1 MLSADS
7 LSRTRHVHLPAHSVH
22 KDSANFYAEYPPKE
36 TNTRG
41 SRKQL
46 WNLLPKGG
54 FSAEILHEP
63 SSTNIL
69 KLVAVNSPAAH
80 LIRSEDEAVSTE
92 IIKVKPIETTRK
104 TCSRLSVY
112 SMRTRALP
120 PVRLPDHHIRLRKL
134 KSNGVRVRG
143 KSRTKQSHQWRPSVL
158 YANSPLFFGLAVVT
172 NPPYQHRHARTKC
185 ILEYA
190 KIVCCNITTSGARA
204 LRDHQTDVGTAD
216 RETFQKTQGEKWA
229 MWQSED

>member
-1 MLSADS
+1 ML
-7 LSRTRHVHLPAHSVH
+7 R
-22 KDSANFYAEYPPKE
+22 
-36 TNTRG
+36 
-41 SRKQL
+41 
-46 WNLLPKGG
+46 
-54 FSAEILHEP
+54 
-63 SSTNIL
+63 
-69 KLVAVNSPAAH
+69 LVAVNSPAAH

-143 KSRTKQSHQWRPSVL
+143 KSRTKQSHQWQPSVL
-158 YANSPLFFGLAVVT
+158 YANSPLFWFGRGDQPALSAQTRTHEMYAQKLFAAILQLLA
-172 NPPYQHRHARTKC
+172 HERSLITKRM
-185 ILEYA
+185 LVKLTE
-190 KIVCCNITTSGARA
+190 KR
-204 LRDHQTDVGTAD
+204 
-216 RETFQKTQGEKWA
+216 FKKTQGEKWA